1 MYKIK
6 INTND
11 GKIVNSSL
19 TQEELVKNL
28 KLKLHH
34 DLFLAT
40 ETKLRK
46 SNMTIITFTEKDEQ
60 GKTSVLEIRIDEK
73 VCHTNPNVQELK
85 KIAKACKNHVTY
97 INKDLLIKKAIKIVV
112 GVTATATIIAMTPAA
127 LNKISEEIS
136 KKDNE
141 RFETEQ
147 EHISSLYKD
156 NHGFDVRNYPTFGD
170 KGYWL
175 DEHHYID
182 ENNIKWHHSS
192 NGEWTEM
199 GEVVKDNK
207 IAEEMEYEIEGH
219 HKGL

>member
-11 GKIVNSSL
+11 NKIVNSNL

-40 ETKLRK
+40 ATKLK
-46 SNMTIITFTEKDEQ
+46 NSNMTIITFVERDQQ
-60 GKTSVLEIRIDEK
+60 GNESSLKIIIDEK
-73 VCHTNPNVQELK
+73 TCHTNPNVQELK

-97 INKDLLIKKAIKIVV
+97 INKDFLINKALKIAAGITV
-112 GVTATATIIAMTPAA
+112 ATTLIAMTPAA

-156 NHGFDVRNYPTFGD
+156 NHGFDVRKYPTYSDNGH
-170 KGYWL
+170 WI
-175 DEHHYID
+175 DEHNYVD
-182 ENNIKWHHSS
+182 ENNIKWYYSS
-192 NGEWTEM
+192 DEGWTEM

-207 IAEEMEYEIEGH
+207 VAGEIEYELEERR
-219 HKGL
+219 KGL